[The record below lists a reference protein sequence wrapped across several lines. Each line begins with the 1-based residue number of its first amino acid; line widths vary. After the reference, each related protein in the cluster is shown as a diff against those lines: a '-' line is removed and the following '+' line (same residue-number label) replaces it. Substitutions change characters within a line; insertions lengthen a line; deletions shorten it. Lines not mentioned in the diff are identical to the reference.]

1 MLGTKRNMAIYDWL
15 KSEKLAISIVQPNLN
30 EKALMVFACGR
41 NDRKIRLDMR
51 MMALSVRMGTYLHDT
66 RENLPLQQE
75 QINYVIYDTL

>member
-66 RENLPLQQE
+66 RENLPLQQG
-75 QINYVIYDTL
+75 QIKYVIYDTL

>member
-1 MLGTKRNMAIYDWL
+1 MLGTKRNMAICDWL

>member
-1 MLGTKRNMAIYDWL
+1 MAIYDWL

-66 RENLPLQQE
+66 RENFPLQQG
-75 QINYVIYDTL
+75 QIKYVIYDTL